1 MGEGGRNRAVQVACP
16 LSWGRSIKYIHRVT
30 TPTSTLCAFYTYSK
44 ALRHIILSI
53 HRHRHH
59 QPRHAPPKH
68 NLSTL
73 ARPSPSPQ
81 TPFFPLPE
89 PSPPASPTHHPHSNT
104 IPCQPNPTRPSLLSN
119 SLRNRP
125 LNRPLPARYRT
136 IRTPSRA
143 RRARVVRTNGDVR
156 AAERRDVIPWRLPN
170 PRERWTC

>member
-30 TPTSTLCAFYTYSK
+30 TPTSTLCAFSTYSK

-89 PSPPASPTHHPHSNT
+89 PSPPASPTHHPN
-104 IPCQPNPTRPSLLSN
+104 
-119 SLRNRP
+119 
-125 LNRPLPARYRT
+125 
-136 IRTPSRA
+136 RTPTPTPIPSHA
-143 RRARVVRTNGDVR
+143 NRTPHVHHFL
-156 AAERRDVIPWRLPN
+156 AIASVIGPSIGPFPLGIAQSAP
-170 PRERWTC
+170 PVAPDAHT